1 MSKSRNAYREFPNV
15 SRYLEEKL
23 FRRRKELKISQM
35 LLAERAGVTRNCI
48 QQLECHEHLP
58 LPSTMFKLIRALEF
72 SEEEAAAFWV
82 EIDEAYD
89 RDKAIQEAASKP

>member
-1 MSKSRNAYREFPNV
+1 MSKPRCAYKEFPNV
-15 SRYLEEKL
+15 SRFLEEKL
-23 FRRRKELKISQM
+23 FRRRRELKISQM

-72 SEEEAAAFWV
+72 SEKEAAEFWV
-82 EIDEAYD
+82 EIDAAYD
-89 RDKAIQEAASKP
+89 RDKTMKEKASKP

>member
-1 MSKSRNAYREFPNV
+1 MATQRCAYKEFPNV
-15 SRYLEEKL
+15 SRFLEEKL
-23 FRRRKELKISQM
+23 FRRRRALKISQM

-72 SEEEAAAFWV
+72 SEEEAAEFWV
-82 EIDEAYD
+82 EIDAAYD
-89 RDKAIQEAASKP
+89 RDKAMKEKAAKP

>member
-1 MSKSRNAYREFPNV
+1 MTKPRSACREFPNV

-35 LLAERAGVTRNCI
+35 ILAERAGVTRNCI

-72 SEEEAAAFWV
+72 TEEEAAEFWA
-82 EIDEAYD
+82 EIDAAYD
-89 RDKAIQEAASKP
+89 RDKAIQEAASKS

>member
-1 MSKSRNAYREFPNV
+1 MTKPRCAYKEFPNV
-15 SRYLEEKL
+15 SKFLEERL
-23 FRRRKELKISQM
+23 FRRRRELKISQM

-72 SEEEAAAFWV
+72 SEKEAAEFWV
-82 EIDEAYD
+82 EIDAAYD
-89 RDKAIQEAASKP
+89 RDKAMKEKVSKP